1 MSEPQ
6 KDPSLASQL
15 GRLMDMPMT
24 ARLVLGKAEMEIGK
38 ILHLGQGSVIRLES
52 TERSPLELFVED
64 RKVASAEVVTR
75 ENGLLAARI
84 IEINSVESRFMGLAR
99 KEG

>member
-1 MSEPQ
+1 
-6 KDPSLASQL
+6 
-15 GRLMDMPMT
+15 
-24 ARLVLGKAEMEIGK
+24 
-38 ILHLGQGSVIRLES
+38 VIQLES